1 MRKIII
7 FIGLILAIISISCG
21 SYSNAK
27 EYALKNVDSVAV
39 ISKIKDLKKQH
50 PDLIAWQIDSDGEKY
65 NPDGLSYD
73 PIFGYYAAYFRLP
86 VNDTTAVV
94 QVLIA
99 EKSNGSCSILVI
111 GYTFAKDIFRGW
123 QWSHPR
129 SKKEKKQVIKVFE
142 KEVLDK
148 LGIEYRKLWFR

>member
-21 SYSNAK
+21 SYSNAQ
-27 EYALKNVDSVAV
+27 EYALKNVDSVVV
-39 ISKIKDLKKQH
+39 ISKIKDLKGQH
-50 PDLIAWQIDSDGEKY
+50 PDLIAWQINSDGERY
-65 NPDGLSYD
+65 NPDGSHD
-73 PIFGYYAAYFRLP
+73 NIFGYYKAYFRLP

-99 EKSNGSCSILVI
+99 EKSTGSCSILVI

-142 KEVLDK
+142 KDVLDK